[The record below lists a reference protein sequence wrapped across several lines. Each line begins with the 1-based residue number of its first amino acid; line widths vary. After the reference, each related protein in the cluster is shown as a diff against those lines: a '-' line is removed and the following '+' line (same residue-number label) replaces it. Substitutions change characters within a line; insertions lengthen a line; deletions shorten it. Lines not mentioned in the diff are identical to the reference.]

1 MSYTNAQIVLNSRDA
16 TGGSQQ
22 PLYNNPVVKVLYNDC
37 TYNAQN
43 PNAGG
48 GGGQNIIQGSI
59 REIAVSEVNFPYDI
73 PNIQDGF
80 NTFELIAAF
89 LPTQQRSIGSSPGL
103 LTITIPPGFYSGTE
117 LVVRINAV
125 ISAEQISVGDVSGNA
140 PTFSYNSTSNRFT
153 LNAPANAPP
162 GNPTPTWAMFSPYT
176 YSSRYTNST
185 NKLGKD
191 ILSIMGY
198 LPIYPLPADY
208 TAVSCDTATG
218 LPSTFVAQ
226 GSAPLVFTQYIDI
239 CSDKLTSNQMF
250 QGGSTTNLARRQNVL
265 CRMFICDNVSLTT
278 PDVVE
283 GTRPFILNRQYVNAR
298 VMKWSVESSIPTI
311 DIQLYDDVGQPLQVT
326 WIPRPYQITFNCY
339 ERSQDYVADRD
350 DEEHGSIKPPPRYA
364 SYQEGN
370 VSRAWKNLARQ

>member
-16 TGGSQQ
+16 TGGSRQQ
-22 PLYNNPVVKVLYNDC
+22 LYNNTQVEILYNDC

-80 NTFELIAAF
+80 NTFELIAN
-89 LPTQQRSIGSSPGL
+89 LPVGLGTPSSVPGDL
-103 LTITIPPGFYSGTE
+103 YITIPPGFYSGSE
-117 LVVRINAV
+117 LATAINAV
-125 ISAEQISVGDVSGNA
+125 ISAQQILVEDVSGNA
-140 PTFSYNSTSNRFT
+140 PTVAYDGTSNRFT
-153 LNAPANAPP
+153 FNAPANAPP
-162 GNPTPTWAMFSPYT
+162 GNPTPTWAVFSPYT
-176 YSSRYTNST
+176 YPYNYRSATNT
-185 NKLGKD
+185 LGKD
-191 ILSIMGY
+191 ILSIMGF
-198 LPIYPLPADY
+198 LPAPNHSAAY
-208 TAVSCDTATG
+208 TAVSSDTASG
-218 LPSTFVAQ
+218 LPTTFVSQ
-226 GSAPLVFTQYIDI
+226 GAAPLVFTQYIDI

-278 PDVVE
+278 TEVE

-311 DIQLYDDVGQPLQVT
+311 DIQLYDDVGQPLAVT
-326 WIPRPYQITFNCY
+326 WAPRPYQITFNCY